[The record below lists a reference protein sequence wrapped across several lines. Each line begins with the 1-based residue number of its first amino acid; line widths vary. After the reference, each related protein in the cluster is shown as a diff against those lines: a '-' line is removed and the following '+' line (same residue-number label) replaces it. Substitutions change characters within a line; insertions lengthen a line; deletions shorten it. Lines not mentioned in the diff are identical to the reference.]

1 MFTNLSFG
9 RRLQLRRLYGD
20 GGDRLLVVPLDH
32 PISDGPIALR
42 EGGLDALVGQLT
54 DNGAD
59 AVVLHKGGLRH
70 VSPDRFSRTSLIVHL
85 SASTMYAQDPDS
97 KYLVSGVDEALRHG
111 ADAVSVHVNLGS
123 AEEQQQI
130 TDLGRVSDLCDQ
142 WNVPLLAMIYP
153 RGPKVTNPRDPE
165 LVAHAI
171 TVAAELGADIVKT
184 PYVGSPD
191 EMADV
196 VRSAAIP
203 VIVAGGPR
211 KTTVPDVLAY
221 VDEALRGGVS
231 GFAMGRNIFQAADPG
246 AMTRQIAQRLHRL
259 RGEEL
264 GLGDHR
270 PTQNPRPEQ
279 LPTLVG

>member
-9 RRLQLRRLYGD
+9 RRLRLRRLYGGD
-20 GGDRLLVVPLDH
+20 GDRLLVVPLDH
-32 PISDGPIALR
+32 PISDGPIITR
-42 EGGLDALVGQLT
+42 DGGLDTLVGQIT

-70 VSPDRFSRTSLIVHL
+70 VHPARFSRTSLIVHL
-85 SASTMYAQDPDS
+85 SASTIHAQDPDA
-97 KYLVSGVDEALRHG
+97 KYLVSGVDEALRYG
-111 ADAVSVHVNLGS
+111 ADGVSVHVNLGS

-130 TDLGRVSDLCDQ
+130 ADLGRVSDVCDR

-153 RGPKVTNPRDPE
+153 RGPKVTDPRDPA
-165 LVAHAI
+165 LVSHAI

-196 VRSAAIP
+196 VKDAAIP

-231 GFAMGRNIFQAADPG
+231 GFAMGRNIFQSADPG
-246 AMTRQIAQRLHRL
+246 AMTREIAQRLHQVHDHSF
-259 RGEEL
+259 
-264 GLGDHR
+264 GDRHS
-270 PTQNPRPEQ
+270 TQGSHPGQ
-279 LPTLVG
+279 LQTLAG

>member
-9 RRLQLRRLYGD
+9 RRLRLKRLYGD

-32 PISDGPIALR
+32 PISDGPITAR
-42 EGGLDALVGQLT
+42 EGGLDALVGQLAV
-54 DNGAD
+54 NGAD

-70 VSPDRFSRTSLIVHL
+70 VGAERFARTALIVHL
-85 SASTMYAQDPDS
+85 SASTMHAQDPDA

-123 AEEQQQI
+123 AEEREQI
-130 TDLGRVSDLCDQ
+130 ADLGRVSDLCDRR
-142 WNVPLLAMIYP
+142 NVPLLAMVYP
-153 RGPKVTNPRDPE
+153 RGPKVTNPRDPA
-165 LVAHAI
+165 LVAHAV
-171 TVAAELGADIVKT
+171 TVATELGADIVKT

-196 VRSAAIP
+196 VKNAAIP

-211 KTTVPDVLAY
+211 RTAVPDVLEY

-231 GFAMGRNIFQAADPG
+231 GLAMGRNIFQSSDPG
-246 AMTRQIAQRLHRL
+246 AMTRHIAHRLHRPGG
-259 RGEEL
+259 RRAGERHTAEDTHQEHL
-264 GLGDHR
+264 
-270 PTQNPRPEQ
+270 Q
-279 LPTLVG
+279 TLVG

>member
-9 RRLQLRRLYGD
+9 RRIRLRRLYSD
-20 GGDRLLVVPLDH
+20 GGDPLLVVPLDH
-32 PISDGPIALR
+32 PISDGPIPMR
-42 EGGLDALVGQLT
+42 DGGLDALVGQIV

-70 VSPDRFSRTSLIVHL
+70 VSPDRFAKSSLIVHL
-85 SASTMYAQDPDS
+85 SASTMHAQDPDA

-123 AEEQQQI
+123 AEERQQI
-130 TDLGRVSDLCDQ
+130 TDLGRVSDLCDR

-153 RGPKVTNPRDPE
+153 RGPKVTNPRDPA

-171 TVAAELGADIVKT
+171 TVATELGADIVKT

-196 VRSAAIP
+196 VKNAAIP

-211 KTTVPDVLAY
+211 RTAVPDVLAY

-231 GFAMGRNIFQAADPG
+231 GFAMGRNVFESADPG
-246 AMTRQIAQRLHRL
+246 AMTRQIAQRLRQF
-259 RGEEL
+259 RGHGIGER
-264 GLGDHR
+264 HAAQ
-270 PTQNPRPEQ
+270 TPRPEE
-279 LPTLVG
+279 LRTLVG

>member
-9 RRLQLRRLYGD
+9 RKLRLRRLYGD
-20 GGDRLLVVPLDH
+20 NGDPLFVVPLDH
-32 PISDGPIALR
+32 PISDGPVTTR
-42 EGGLDALVGQLT
+42 DGDLDTLVGQLA

-59 AVVLHKGGLRH
+59 AVVLHKGGLRQ
-70 VSPDRFSRTSLIVHL
+70 VDPDRFSRISLIVHL
-85 SASTMYAQDPDS
+85 SASTVHAPDPDA

-123 AEEQQQI
+123 AGERQQI
-130 TDLGRVSDLCDQ
+130 TDLGRVSDLCDR
-142 WNVPLLAMIYP
+142 WNVPLLAMVYP
-153 RGPKVTNPRDPE
+153 RGPKITNPRDPA
-165 LVAHAI
+165 LVAHAV
-171 TVAAELGADIVKT
+171 TLAAELGADVVKT

-196 VRSAAIP
+196 VRGAPIP

-211 KTTVPDVLAY
+211 RTTVPDVLAY

-246 AMTRQIAQRLHRL
+246 AMTRQIAEFLRRDRDTAGHRQLERLQ
-259 RGEEL
+259 
-264 GLGDHR
+264 
-270 PTQNPRPEQ
+270 P
-279 LPTLVG
+279 LVG